1 VRVSE
6 ALPLAGSVGD
16 EGLKTQAAPLG
27 RFEHCRLTDPVA
39 PLTEFR
45 VIFKLAGCAAVTV
58 AEAGV
63 MLPVKSGAA
72 STTSEE
78 LALWVRDP
86 AVPVRANGYVPGATF
101 CV

>member
-1 VRVSE
+1 
-6 ALPLAGSVGD
+6 
-16 EGLKTQAAPLG
+16 
-27 RFEHCRLTDPVA
+27 
-39 PLTEFR
+39 
-45 VIFKLAGCAAVTV
+45 VTV

-63 MLPVKSGAA
+63 MLSVKSGAA

-86 AVPVRANGYVPGATF
+86 AVPVRANGYVPTATF